1 MNVAALSKLPEAEA
15 YQNAAPFPHIMF
27 DDFFP
32 EDRVRKVLAEISAAK
47 IDPEAPGYGWL
58 GKRRASDIE
67 QFPPETRKL
76 VEEMNAPPF
85 LQWLERL
92 TGVDDLRPDPYLE
105 GAGIHQIPPGGYLKI
120 HTDFNWHKRLS
131 MHRRLNAIL
140 YLNDE
145 WDDAWGGHLEL
156 WDEKEL
162 KSESGKPH
170 ARFAPKFNRLVVF
183 STTDFSYHGHPD
195 KLDCPPER
203 TRNSIALYYYTQT
216 RPASELKFGDTT
228 LTNYRERSG
237 EKLGLKHKIHQSL
250 LEHPLVRKLLGRY

>member
-67 QFPPETRKL
+67 QFPPETRRL

-156 WDEKEL
+156 WDEKKL

-195 KLDCPPER
+195 KLDCPLSGPAIR
-203 TRNSIALYYYTQT
+203 LRYIITRRRGQ
-216 RPASELKFGDTT
+216 
-228 LTNYRERSG
+228 
-237 EKLGLKHKIHQSL
+237 
-250 LEHPLVRKLLGRY
+250 HPN